1 MGCSYFAGFPDAKPT
16 MFDYSNA
23 TGFQQVFH
31 FLFGKLLTKEKSHQ
45 EFRDCWPILDKKQE
59 ADFRRRIVQMLKDYH
74 KEDPEEMPFV
84 NPSLFQS
91 PGGRKFLGFLSVFTT
106 FTMKQLTR
114 SGGNDLF
121 FKPNHNKLSKKL
133 RLVALKHLVD
143 RTNGKITEGV
153 NYQVQIEE
161 NEQNAVE
168 TAGYIMDKF
177 MEHKNTLKE
186 MEEGIEAD
194 ETENCA
200 KSFNFADKEEVVKE
214 VHDKSKQVFENIS
227 NCFDAI
233 NFVLE
238 GGAEKIQLNL
248 GVATGST
255 ADSSLITTYQSLLTS
270 LLASAEVTARTP
282 AQQILLSGDW
292 DVEAELTSLAQLS
305 SGLEQSHVD
314 ARAATND
321 MLTKSKA
328 IVSLCQIY

>member
-1 MGCSYFAGFPDAKPT
+1 

-114 SGGNDLF
+114 TGGNDLF
-121 FKPNHNKLSKKL
+121 FKPNHNRLSKKL

-153 NYQVQIEE
+153 NYQVQIAEA
-161 NEQNAVE
+161 EQNAVE
-168 TAGYIMDKF
+168 TVGYIMDKF

-186 MEEGIEAD
+186 IKEVIEAN

-200 KSFNFADKEEVVKE
+200 ESFNFADKEEVVKE
-214 VHDKSKQVFENIS
+214 VHEKSKQVFGMMS

-255 ADSSLITTYQSLLTS
+255 ADSSLITTYQSLLSS

-282 AQQILLSGDW
+282 AQQILLPGDW
-292 DVEAELTSLAQLS
+292 DVEAELTNLAQLS
-305 SGLEQSHVD
+305 AGLEQSHVD
-314 ARAATND
+314 ARAATSD
-321 MLTKSKA
+321 MLAKSKT
-328 IVSLCQIY
+328 IVSLRQFY